1 MSGRLVLLASLVA
14 LVAAACGSG
23 SGPGTEQPAPPTIL
37 PALAFLHVAK
47 PPAGAAD
54 ATPYL
59 ADPSGRQVLLR
70 GAAVV
75 GMQDVA
81 YPNANGG
88 PAIFP
93 VDPAAY
99 EGKCPAASSL
109 IPQPPLCEVEADRPA
124 YEQSVAPGSGDDFAQ
139 LRSLGFDVI
148 RLVLNWSQLEPQ
160 PGVYSAT
167 YLARVKQVV
176 GWASQ
181 QGIYVIL
188 DMHQDQYSRY
198 IIPGKPSTLPAGC
211 TSSGGS
217 DGAPKWAVFTDGKPA
232 CALFGESDLNPAEG
246 AAFYNF
252 WHNHPLPGPQ
262 GAAPGPGLQDHY
274 IGALVALAKEFENN
288 STVLGYEV
296 MNEPQPGSLASL
308 PVENL
313 YTATAQDLFPFYQRV
328 IEALTGVRDTLPT
341 CPVAHPTSLNNACA
355 YPQLAHVSRQMVFV
369 EPIAYRNLVDFSPQV
384 SRPITQYPNLVWA
397 PHIYTHA
404 FTLDQFMGYPITGS
418 PFPTSYTFGY
428 QTAEAEAQALHAA
441 LFTTE
446 FGDSSSTDG
455 TVLAGETAAQ
465 EATLTGGT
473 VWAWKGLSQAMGSC
487 WCVRWQHSTYQT
499 TANGQPGKGNP
510 KIPPSSKDE
519 LIPSREEYLARVWP
533 RATAGRVLAYQYDPT
548 SRAFDMIAVG
558 AGKVSRGE
566 RSAETLV
573 YIPAAVHGSVRV
585 AGGAILDTVTTNP
598 DGSRYAYV
606 APTGGERYE
615 ITVGAPL
622 DSTAAAVSSAAISPL
637 QPISE
642 PQARQ
647 VVEQFITQAEQS
659 TNSTISGNAHLASSL
674 ATLLLGNSDPAAS

>member
-1 MSGRLVLLASLVA
+1 V
-14 LVAAACGSG
+14 
-23 SGPGTEQPAPPTIL
+23 
-37 PALAFLHVAK
+37 H
-47 PPAGAAD
+47 PAGPTDAD
-54 ATPYL
+54 ATPYF

-88 PAIFP
+88 PSIFP
-93 VDPAAY
+93 VDPDAY
-99 EGKCPAASSL
+99 NGKCPKASAL
-109 IPQPPLCEVEADRPA
+109 IPQPPLCEVQADLSA
-124 YEQSVAPGSGDDFAQ
+124 YDQSTAPGSGNDFAQ
-139 LRSLGFDVI
+139 LRALGFDAI
-148 RLVLNWSQLEPQ
+148 RLVLNWSQLEPT
-160 PGVYSAT
+160 PGTYSAT

-176 GWASQ
+176 GWASR

-198 IIPGKPSTLPAGC
+198 IIPGKPPTLPSGC

-217 DGAPKWAVFTDGKPA
+217 DGAPAWAVFTDGKPA

-252 WHNHPLPGPQ
+252 WHNHPVPGPQ
-262 GAAPGPGLQDHY
+262 GAAPGRGLQDHY

-328 IEALTGVRDTLPT
+328 IEALTGVRDKLAT
-341 CPVAHPTSLNNACA
+341 CPTAQPTSLTNACA

-369 EPIAYRNLVDFSPQV
+369 EPIAYRNLVDFSPQI
-384 SRPITQYPNLVWA
+384 SKPITQYPNLVWA
-397 PHIYTHA
+397 PHVYTHA
-404 FTLDQFMGYPITGS
+404 FTLDQFMGYPINGA
-418 PFPTSYTFGY
+418 PFPSSYTFGY
-428 QTAEAEAQALHAA
+428 QTGEAEAQAMHAA

-446 FGDSSSTDG
+446 FGDSSNTDG

-473 VWAWKGLSQAMGSC
+473 VWAWKGLSQTMGTC
-487 WCVRWQHSTYQT
+487 WCVRWLHSTYQT

-510 KIPPSSKDE
+510 NVPPSSKDE
-519 LIPSREEYLARVWP
+519 LIPSREQYLARVWP
-533 RATAGRVLAYQYDPT
+533 RATAGRLLTYQYDPT
-548 SRAFDMIAVG
+548 SRTFYMVAVG
-558 AGKVSRGE
+558 GGKVSRGD

-573 YIPAAVHGSVRV
+573 YVPTTVHGSVAV
-585 AGGAILDTVTTNP
+585 SGGAVLDAVTTNP
-598 DGSRYAYV
+598 DGSRNAFV
-606 APTGGERYE
+606 APTGTGRYE
-615 ITVGAPL
+615 ITVGAPS
-622 DSTAAAVSSAAISPL
+622 DSTVAAVDAAAINPP
-637 QPISE
+637 QPITE

-647 VVEQFITQAEQS
+647 AVEQFIATAGQS
-659 TNSTISGNAHLASSL
+659 PNTSIASNAHLAGTL